1 MSFSRIFKFFSDIFA
16 GQRNFPALVIVNVIY
31 YNGKEQTN
39 EVIHMINIPSGA
51 SMVMKRLTDAGFQ
64 AYVVGGC
71 VRDSLLGKTPKDW
84 DICTSATPEE
94 MQQVFAGCHV
104 VETGLQHGTL
114 TVVVNH
120 EPYEVT
126 TFRVD
131 GEYTDH
137 RHPDQ
142 VIFVRDVREDLAR
155 RDFTVNAMA
164 YHPDAGLVDAFHG
177 QEDLKRQV
185 IRCVGKAEK
194 RFEEDALRILRALR
208 FAAVYGFSIESET
221 AQAAHQLKHTLRDVA
236 AERICVELTKML
248 CGAGVGTILRA
259 YVDVVAEVL
268 PALKP
273 TMGNAAWEHTVQT
286 VECVP
291 AIPALRWAA
300 LLHASGTDVDCTEAA
315 QHRELATTIAMQTM
329 TQLKIDHA
337 TRDRV
342 LLLTSNCNLSMS
354 EKTPLL
360 RRRLHQ
366 FGEEALRQLL
376 KLQRANELSM
386 RTSESHEI
394 NARFDGIEQALND
407 LAATNPCV
415 TLKQLAVNGVDL
427 MAAGIPKGQMIGR
440 TLNAL
445 LDKVLDETLPNVKS
459 VLLAEASAMLE
470 RS

>member
-1 MSFSRIFKFFSDIFA
+1 
-16 GQRNFPALVIVNVIY
+16 
-31 YNGKEQTN
+31 
-39 EVIHMINIPSGA
+39 MIEIPFGA

-84 DICTSATPEE
+84 DICTSATPEK

-114 TVVVNH
+114 TVVVDH

-131 GEYTDH
+131 GKYTDH

-142 VIFVRDVREDLAR
+142 VIFVQDVREDLSR

-164 YHPDAGLVDAFHG
+164 YHPDSGLVDAFHG
-177 QEDLKRQV
+177 QEDLVRQV

-208 FAAVYGFSIESET
+208 FASVYVFSIEPET
-221 AQAAHQLKHTLRDVA
+221 SHAAHQLKHTLRDVA

-248 CGAGVGTILRA
+248 CGNGVGAILRA
-259 YVDVVAEVL
+259 YADVVAEVL

-273 TMGNAAWEHTVQT
+273 ITGNDAWEHTVQT
-286 VECVP
+286 VERAP

-300 LLHASGTDVDCTEAA
+300 LLHDSDAAASRAEDVQYKEPSAA
-315 QHRELATTIAMQTM
+315 IVMQTM
-329 TQLKIDHA
+329 TQLKMDHA

-342 LLLTSNCNLSMS
+342 LLLTSNRHLIMS

-376 KLQRANELSM
+376 LFQRADQLS
-386 RTSESHEI
+386 RGTSDTHEV
-394 NARFDGIEQALND
+394 NVRFDGIERALNA
-407 LAATNPCV
+407 LVATSPCV
-415 TLKQLAVNGVDL
+415 TLKQLAVNGGDL
-427 MAAGIPKGQMIGR
+427 LAAGFPKGQAIGR

-445 LDKVLDETLPNVKS
+445 LDKVLDEELPNVKS
-459 VLLAEASAMLE
+459 VLLAEAAAMLE
-470 RS
+470 R

>member
-1 MSFSRIFKFFSDIFA
+1 
-16 GQRNFPALVIVNVIY
+16 
-31 YNGKEQTN
+31 
-39 EVIHMINIPSGA
+39 MINIPSGA

-155 RDFTVNAMA
+155 RDFTINAMA

-177 QEDLKRQV
+177 QDDLKRQV
-185 IRCVGKAEK
+185 IRCVGEAEK

-236 AERICVELTKML
+236 AERICVELTKMF

-259 YVDVVAEVL
+259 YADVVAEVL

-273 TMGNAAWEHTVQT
+273 TMSNAAWKHTVQT
-286 VECVP
+286 VERVP

-300 LLHASGTDVDCTEAA
+300 LLHDS
-315 QHRELATTIAMQTM
+315 TIAMQTM

-354 EKTPLL
+354 EKTPIL

-366 FGEEALRQLL
+366 FGEEALHQLL
-376 KLQRANELSM
+376 KLQRANELSVG
-386 RTSESHEI
+386 TPDSHEV
-394 NARFDGIEQALND
+394 NARFDGIEQALNE

-415 TLKQLAVNGVDL
+415 TLRQLAVNGGDL
-427 MAAGIPKGQMIGR
+427 MVAGIPKGQMIGH

>member
-1 MSFSRIFKFFSDIFA
+1 
-16 GQRNFPALVIVNVIY
+16 
-31 YNGKEQTN
+31 
-39 EVIHMINIPSGA
+39 MIKIPSGA
-51 SMVMKRLTDAGFQ
+51 SMVMKQLTNAGFQ

-84 DICTSATPEE
+84 DLCTSATPEE

-114 TVVVNH
+114 TVVANH

-164 YHPDAGLVDAFHG
+164 YHPDSGLVDAFHG
-177 QEDLKRQV
+177 QEDLKHQV
-185 IRCVGKAEK
+185 IRCVGDAER

-208 FAAVYGFSIESET
+208 FAAVYGFSIETET

-236 AERICVELTKML
+236 VERICVELTRML
-248 CGAGVGTILRA
+248 CGEGVGTILRA
-259 YVDVVAEVL
+259 YADVVSEVL

-273 TMGNAAWEHTVQT
+273 LMGYGIWERTVQT
-286 VECVP
+286 VERVP

-300 LLHASGTDVDCTEAA
+300 LLHDSS
-315 QHRELATTIAMQTM
+315 IAMQTM
-329 TQLKIDHA
+329 TQLKMDHA

-342 LLLTSNCNLSMS
+342 LLLTGNLNLTMS

-376 KLQRANELSM
+376 MLQRADQLSPG
-386 RTSESHEI
+386 TSDSHEV
-394 NARFDGIEQALND
+394 NMRFDSIEQALNS
-407 LAATNPCV
+407 LVATNPCV
-415 TLKQLAVNGVDL
+415 TLKQLAINGGDL
-427 MAAGIPKGQMIGR
+427 LAAGVPKGQAVGR

-445 LDKVLDETLPNVKS
+445 LDKVLDEELPNVKS
-459 VLLAEASAMLE
+459 VLLSEASAMLK
-470 RS
+470 R

>member
-1 MSFSRIFKFFSDIFA
+1 
-16 GQRNFPALVIVNVIY
+16 
-31 YNGKEQTN
+31 
-39 EVIHMINIPSGA
+39 MIKIPSGA
-51 SMVMKRLTDAGFQ
+51 SMVMKQLTNAGFQ

-84 DICTSATPEE
+84 DLCTSATPEE

-114 TVVVNH
+114 TVVANH

-164 YHPDAGLVDAFHG
+164 YHPDSGLVDAFHG
-177 QEDLKRQV
+177 QEDLKHQV
-185 IRCVGKAEK
+185 IRCVGDAER

-208 FAAVYGFSIESET
+208 FAAVYGFSIETET

-236 AERICVELTKML
+236 VERICVELTRML
-248 CGAGVGTILRA
+248 CGEGVGTILRA
-259 YVDVVAEVL
+259 YADVVSEVL

-273 TMGNAAWEHTVQT
+273 LMGYGICERTVQT
-286 VECVP
+286 VERVP

-300 LLHASGTDVDCTEAA
+300 LLHDSS
-315 QHRELATTIAMQTM
+315 IAMQTM
-329 TQLKIDHA
+329 TQLKMDHA

-342 LLLTSNCNLSMS
+342 LLLTGNLNLTMS

-376 KLQRANELSM
+376 MLQRADQLSPG
-386 RTSESHEI
+386 TSDSHEV
-394 NARFDGIEQALND
+394 NMRFDSIEQALND
-407 LAATNPCV
+407 LVATNPCV
-415 TLKQLAVNGVDL
+415 TLKQLAINGGDL
-427 MAAGIPKGQMIGR
+427 LAAGVPKGQAVGR

-445 LDKVLDETLPNVKS
+445 LDKVLDEELPNEKS
-459 VLLAEASAMLE
+459 VLLAEASAMLK
-470 RS
+470 R